1 MVVRKEKE
9 IKVIYAVTILLFAA
23 FLAVPIIRLLGESFV
38 LDTGWGMENYTSV
51 LTGKGFAEAFGNSID
66 FPDQCGHFHSTGVFP
81 GVQHPIYELRREI

>member
-38 LDTGWGMENYTSV
+38 LDTG
-51 LTGKGFAEAFGNSID
+51 
-66 FPDQCGHFHSTGVFP
+66 
-81 GVQHPIYELRREI
+81 